1 MTAYA
6 NFIQDFPLRCGDIL
20 QAFYGKAKDQN
31 REVTL
36 LIMTAAASLVIPF
49 ERLRMDKSDGI
60 VHASGDTTTF
70 EDQAKALTVALA
82 KPFLKSAFW
91 EKGANG
97 SWRFGATAEIATPPD
112 SWESFSKRRPLCN
125 DDQAIMIV
133 ARLRN
138 ALAHGNIFVRPREEG
153 AIIVEI
159 VFAAEDRKKGGY
171 NFICVKPD
179 DFHAFMI
186 KWLAFIDKYKEHK
199 NLIEDHIGLAA

>member
-6 NFIQDFPLRCGDIL
+6 DFIQDFPLRCGDIL
-20 QAFYGKAKDQN
+20 QSFYGQAKDQN

-49 ERLRMDKSDGI
+49 ERLRMDKSEGV

-70 EDQAKALTVALA
+70 EAQAQALKVAL
-82 KPFLKSAFW
+82 KSPFLKSAFW

-97 SWRFGATAEIATPPD
+97 SWRAGATENIATPPD
-112 SWESFSKRRPLCN
+112 SWEGFSKRRPLCS
-125 DDQAIMIV
+125 DDQANMIV

-153 AIIVEI
+153 AVIAEI
-159 VFAAEDRKKGGY
+159 VFASENREKNGY
-171 NFICVKPD
+171 NFISVKPD
-179 DFHAFMI
+179 DFHAFMM
-186 KWLAFIDKYKEHK
+186 KWLAFMEKYKEHK
-199 NLIEDHIGLAA
+199 KLIEDHIGLAA